1 MIPENTLAVGPA
13 LRWIGLAMLV
23 LFLFSVFLIT
33 AGDALFRRLQRRA
46 VQRSLNKVEW
56 HKFMGVAALLLL
68 CSCLARSAPIR
79 GVTQSWKYDAET
91 HKGTLHFENVSHKN
105 IVAFN
110 VGVYV
115 TYKDGHL
122 FVLSESAHDLYRK
135 NEVFA
140 PGQTR
145 DEEITG
151 PTEMPGVDLN
161 QNTFRAEIDV
171 VIYDDDTAEV
181 NNQQGLEF
189 LLENRQVTVEAA
201 KKTNEVIQKV
211 LDDPTVTDKRAA
223 IIAGL
228 QQLSTVAKKQEQFTL
243 SSLLDVRQ
251 SEIPQ
256 SKAGLLAYIKRNDQK
271 IADLEPHINVKTIEG
286 VQP

>member
-23 LFLFSVFLIT
+23 LFLFSLFLIT

-110 VGVYV
+110 VRNVGKRTTSR
-115 TYKDGHL
+115 TY
-122 FVLSESAHDLYRK
+122 
-135 NEVFA
+135 
-140 PGQTR
+140 
-145 DEEITG
+145 
-151 PTEMPGVDLN
+151 
-161 QNTFRAEIDV
+161 
-171 VIYDDDTAEV
+171 
-181 NNQQGLEF
+181 
-189 LLENRQVTVEAA
+189 
-201 KKTNEVIQKV
+201 
-211 LDDPTVTDKRAA
+211 
-223 IIAGL
+223 
-228 QQLSTVAKKQEQFTL
+228 ST
-243 SSLLDVRQ
+243 
-251 SEIPQ
+251 
-256 SKAGLLAYIKRNDQK
+256 
-271 IADLEPHINVKTIEG
+271 
-286 VQP
+286 